1 LLFSLAGIPPLVGFF
16 GKFYIFSAAINSG
29 LIWLAVSGGI
39 ASVVA
44 AFYYLRIVYL
54 MYFGAK
60 KELLTGNMPFTHWLL
75 LIVTATLMLV
85 GTINLFGLEGPARV
99 AAVSLLN

>member
-1 LLFSLAGIPPLVGFF
+1 
-16 GKFYIFSAAINSG
+16 
-29 LIWLAVSGGI
+29 
-39 ASVVA
+39 
-44 AFYYLRIVYL
+44 